1 MKKKLAFACLLIF
14 SLLLVITSA
23 FTIQG
28 NQKITGVIS
37 DGGGISITGG
47 TFKSHVVVGQPV
59 IGEVT
64 SVNYKICFGVFCTKT
79 FQTQYYINI
88 EGQLKYNNGMLVK
101 NSPVEVTIK
110 YQSSQ
115 FKLINTTDDSGY
127 FFIRF
132 INLPEYLFLPPP
144 GKILEIEIYVI
155 GEVEAIHE
163 CIYYPSTEKCIS

>member
-1 MKKKLAFACLLIF
+1 MKKKLVLTTLLIF
-14 SLLLVITSA
+14 SLLLVISSA
-23 FTIQG
+23 FTIQN

-37 DGGGISITGG
+37 DGGGINITGG
-47 TFKSHVVVGQPV
+47 AFKSHVVVGQPV
-59 IGEVT
+59 IGEAT
-64 SVNYKICFGVFCTKT
+64 SANYKICFGVLCTRT

-88 EGQLKYNNGMLVK
+88 AGWLKYDNGMLVK

-115 FKLINTTDDSGY
+115 FKLTNTTDDSGY

-132 INLPEYLFLPPP
+132 TNLPEHLFLPPP

-155 GEVEAIHE
+155 GEVEAIYK
-163 CIYYPSTEKCIS
+163 CTYYPSTEECVS